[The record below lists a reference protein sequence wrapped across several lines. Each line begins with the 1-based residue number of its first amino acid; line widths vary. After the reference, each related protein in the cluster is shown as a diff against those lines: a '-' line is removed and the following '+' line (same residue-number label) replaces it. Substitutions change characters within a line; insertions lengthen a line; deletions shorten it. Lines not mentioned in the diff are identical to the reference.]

1 MRKKSH
7 ISLARYIVGDIHTS
21 ELFAHR
27 KAFYL
32 GSILPDCKPSFLT
45 TKHEFEG
52 TFEMV
57 QDRIIKLTEDTR
69 QLQENARAYMRQLG
83 EVVHYIADYF
93 TFPHNKTYDGNLKDH
108 CVYEEDLKIGLRRYI
123 RTGQAAIDKE
133 EVRQFDTAEALFDF
147 IKKAHQEYLSVKRN
161 VEEDCMYIVRIC
173 HQVVQAVLQLLNIK
187 LETVQ
192 SFA

>member
-123 RTGQAAIDKE
+123 RTGQAAVDKE

>member
-69 QLQENARAYMRQLG
+69 QLQENTRAYMRQLG

>member
-45 TKHEFEG
+45 TKHEFDG